1 MSRVGKAPVHF
12 GADVQVQLDGSNLQV
27 KGPKGQ
33 LELVIVPSIKAAIDG
48 KAIILSR
55 SGESRQVR
63 SLHGMTRSLVAN
75 MVEGVTRG
83 FSKVLEIRGVGFRA
97 ELNGRDLVMILGRSH
112 LINLPV
118 PSDLKVD
125 ITGDLRGLTVS
136 GIDCQRVGQFAAQ
149 IRAFCPPEPY
159 KGKGVRY
166 AGERVRSKE
175 GKSGKA

>member
-1 MSRVGKAPVHF
+1 MSRVGKAPVQF
-12 GADVQVQLDGSNLQV
+12 GADVQVKIDGSQLTV

-33 LELVIVPSIKAAIDG
+33 LALAVAPSISAAVSDQVITLTRIDEN
-48 KAIILSR
+48 R
-55 SGESRQVR
+55 HTR

-83 FSKVLEIRGVGFRA
+83 FSKVLEIQGVGFRA
-97 ELNGRDLVMILGRSH
+97 ELKGGALVMNLGRSH

-118 PSDLKVD
+118 PADLNVD
-125 ITGDLRGLTVS
+125 VTKDLRGLTIR
-136 GIDCQRVGQFAAQ
+136 GIDRQRVGQFAAQ
-149 IRAFCPPEPY
+149 IRALCPPEPY

-166 AGERVRSKE
+166 AGERVRRKE